1 MANGRGKRAWY
12 WVASLSL
19 AMTSVANGRGK
30 RTLDWIASRFRASTL
45 AMTGNDYLGFNGL
58 SVIFINKC
66 VLMCGMSLRTRQD
79 DE

>member
-1 MANGRGKRAWY
+1 
-12 WVASLSL
+12 
-19 AMTSVANGRGK
+19 MTDVANGRGK
-30 RTLDWIASRFRASTL
+30 RTFWIASRFRVLTH
-45 AMTGNDYLGFNGL
+45 AMTGNDCLGFNGL